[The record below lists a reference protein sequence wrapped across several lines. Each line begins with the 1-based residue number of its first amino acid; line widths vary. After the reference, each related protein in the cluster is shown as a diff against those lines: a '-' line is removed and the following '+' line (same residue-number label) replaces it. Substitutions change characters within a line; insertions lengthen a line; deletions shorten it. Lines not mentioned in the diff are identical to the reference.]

1 MSERTLKTLSII
13 VILLAIISLLMSFCQ
28 LNAQDTL
35 FWDIDPALPR
45 NQDLRRFD
53 IYHNNTIEIS
63 LPDTNFFVRIDTLG
77 RLQNEIL
84 KSTYMWF
91 FNTLPGEHTNHW
103 LTVVALDHLLN
114 ASGYSNIFNIAAQYP
129 QTPFNTRVGRQEINA
144 MPGDTLI
151 VIIPKDSIDALI
163 IIIPK

>member
-1 MSERTLKTLSII
+1 MKVLTILLFLSI
-13 VILLAIISLLMSFCQ
+13 A

-35 FWDIDPALPR
+35 FWDIDPTLPR

-53 IYHNNTIEIS
+53 IYHLNTIESS
-63 LPDTNFFVRIDTLG
+63 LPDTNSFVRIDTLG
-77 RLQNEIL
+77 RLQNGVL

-103 LTVVALDHLLN
+103 LTVVALDHRLN
-114 ASGYSNIFNIAAQYP
+114 ASGYSNPANIAAQYP

-151 VIIPKDSIDALI
+151 VIIPKDATTGLI
-163 IIIPK
+163 IIVPE

>member
-1 MSERTLKTLSII
+1 MKTLIA
-13 VILLAIISLLMSFCQ
+13 LLLISAVLT
-28 LNAQDTL
+28 AQDTL

-53 IYHNNTIEIS
+53 IYHHNTIES
-63 LPDTNFFVRIDTLG
+63 VLADTNSFLRLDTLG
-77 RLQNEIL
+77 RPQSEAL

-114 ASGYSNIFNIAAQYP
+114 ASGYSNIFNITAQYP
-129 QTPFNTRVGRQEINA
+129 QTPFNTRVGRKEINA

-151 VIIPKDSIDALI
+151 VIIPKDATTGLI
-163 IIIPK
+163 IIVPK

>member
-1 MSERTLKTLSII
+1 MERIGKEMKAL
-13 VILLAIISLLMSFCQ
+13 ILLLFISVT

-53 IYHNNTIEIS
+53 IYHLNTIGSS

-77 RLQNEIL
+77 RPESEVL

-103 LTVVALDHLLN
+103 LTVVALDWRLN
-114 ASGYSNIFNIAAQYP
+114 PSGYSDPENIAAQYP

-144 MPGDTLI
+144 VPGDTLV
-151 VIIPKDSIDALI
+151 VIIPKDATTGLI
-163 IIIPK
+163 IIVPK